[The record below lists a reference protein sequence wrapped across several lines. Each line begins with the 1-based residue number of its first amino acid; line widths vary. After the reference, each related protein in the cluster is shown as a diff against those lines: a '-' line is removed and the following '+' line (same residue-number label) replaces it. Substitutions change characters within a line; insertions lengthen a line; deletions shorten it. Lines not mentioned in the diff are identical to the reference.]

1 MSVEARTQL
10 RTAPIVVP
18 TVHSD
23 LVRRQIRL
31 SYWLL
36 LPSLLVVALVA
47 LVLVWVV
54 RTEVDVAVETED
66 EDELV
71 VR

>member
-1 MSVEARTQL
+1 VLLSCHCQL
-10 RTAPIVVP
+10 VTSAGCQIEPPVVA
-18 TVHSD
+18 VVVLA
-23 LVRRQIRL
+23 LVVVA
-31 SYWLL
+31 
-36 LPSLLVVALVA
+36 LVVALVA

-54 RTEVDVAVETED
+54 RTEVDVAVEAEE